1 MTTRPL
7 ALVVEDS
14 ADQTALLK
22 RYLDREG
29 FDVFAAADAESAIAA
44 FETISPVVAVLDLL
58 LPGIS
63 GTELAR
69 LIKTRF
75 PDCFLI
81 VSSVL
86 DVADYPDADAAL
98 PKPIIGAELRA
109 LLREVAR

>member
-1 MTTRPL
+1 MTGRPL

-14 ADQTALLK
+14 ADQTALLQ

-29 FDVFAAADAESAIAA
+29 FDVFAAADAESAITA
-44 FETISPVVAVLDLL
+44 FATISPAVAVLDLL

-63 GTELAR
+63 GAELAR
-69 LIKTRF
+69 LIKARF

-98 PKPIIGAELRA
+98 PKPIIGADLRA
-109 LLREVAR
+109 LLRDVTR

>member
-1 MTTRPL
+1 MSGRPL

-14 ADQTALLK
+14 ADQRDLLQ

-29 FDVFAAADAESAIAA
+29 FDVFAALDAETAIAA
-44 FETISPVVAVLDLL
+44 FATISPAVAVIDLL
-58 LPGIS
+58 LPGIT
-63 GTELAR
+63 GEECAR
-69 LIKTRF
+69 QVRDRF

-98 PKPIIGAELRA
+98 PKPIVGADLRR
-109 LLREVAR
+109 LLRGVAR